1 MGWSIALIKYL
12 VFFPV
17 GFNKPAKQSGKGN
30 NRDASIQIT
39 NFLNIKKRFENQQM
53 DGIPSTPESL
63 TYYFNLRTWKK
74 NHILIHTIV
83 HVKNNTWLFN
93 CHDVSFLELLWYYA
107 KLTYLHTYFLVT
119 MQWAWSF
126 EPQKRLRYCSKM
138 IRIFIVRYYRGYQ
151 NKKFSNRFLS
161 RIWYQKIRLYF
172 YKLC

>member
-1 MGWSIALIKYL
+1 MTACTKMGWSIALIKYL
-12 VFFPV
+12 FFFPV
-17 GFNKPAKQSGKGN
+17 GFNKPAKQSGKGY

-39 NFLNIKKRFENQQM
+39 NFLN
-53 DGIPSTPESL
+53 TPESL

-83 HVKNNTWLFN
+83 HVKNNTCLFN

-126 EPQKRLRYCSKM
+126 EPQKRLRYCSKNDQNSLSDIIGD
-138 IRIFIVRYYRGYQ
+138 IRTKNSQIDFWAESDT
-151 NKKFSNRFLS
+151 K
-161 RIWYQKIRLYF
+161 RLGSI
-172 YKLC
+172 L